1 MAAISA
7 HGTILKAGDAA
18 NNVEDIANVTSI
30 SGPGLTL
37 ETIDVTNHSSASN
50 WREFIGGLKDGGEV
64 NIDISYEPAGATH
77 KNAAGGLLYFLTT
90 RAIAYFSLTFPN
102 TGVNTVWSFTAL
114 VASFEPSI
122 AVGDALTASVTLKI
136 TGAPVLL

>member
-1 MAAISA
+1 MAATSA
-7 HGTILKAGDAA
+7 HGTILKVGAA
-18 NNVEDIANVTSI
+18 SATTEVANVTNI

-50 WREFIGGLKDGGEV
+50 WREFIGGLKDGGEI

-77 KNAAGGLLYFLTT
+77 NATAGLLFFLNT
-90 RAIAYFSLTFPN
+90 RAIAFFSLTFPN
-102 TGVNTVWSFTAL
+102 ATAWSFTAL
-114 VASFEPSI
+114 VSSFTPGL

-136 TGAPVLL
+136 TGAPTLA

>member
-7 HGTILKAGDAA
+7 HGTILKAGADSATTE
-18 NNVEDIANVTSI
+18 VANVTNI

-50 WREFIGGLKDGGEV
+50 WREFIGGLKDGGEI
-64 NIDISYEPAGATH
+64 NIDISYEPAGTTH
-77 KNAAGGLLYFLTT
+77 KNTAGGLLYFLTT

-102 TGVNTVWSFTAL
+102 ATAWSFTAL
-114 VASFEPSI
+114 VASFTPGLG
-122 AVGDALTASVTLKI
+122 VGDALTASVTLKI
-136 TGAPVLL
+136 TGAPSLS